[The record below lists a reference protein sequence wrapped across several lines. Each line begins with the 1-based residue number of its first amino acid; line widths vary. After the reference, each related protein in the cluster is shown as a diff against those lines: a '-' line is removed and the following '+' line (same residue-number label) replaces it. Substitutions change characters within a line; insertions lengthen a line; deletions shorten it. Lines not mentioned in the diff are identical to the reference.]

1 MIGAMITGVGRPRQT
16 ACAFGHPF
24 TEANVRHGRDGRQE
38 CCACAR
44 RRDRDWKRQH
54 RAHLPIVDDK
64 PATVALVVWGAD
76 LRASWSFHRS
86 HADALLHAPT
96 DAPFTVVDI
105 ARKPWISHHTIGKG
119 TPMTPK
125 ELLRLQA
132 AVAAAAPDLTPHP
145 HGLPGR
151 IADAHRE
158 AAEAIAVGDIDGAIG
173 ADMLAAAL
181 TDAALAET
189 SAH

>member
-1 MIGAMITGVGRPRQT
+1 MGRPRQT

-86 HADALLHAPT
+86 HADAAAHAPT

-119 TPMTPK
+119 TKMSPK

-132 AVAAAAPDLTPHP
+132 AALADNDRPMRPHP
-145 HGLPGR
+145 AGLVGR
-151 IADAHRE
+151 CADALDD
-158 AAEAIAVGDIDGAIG
+158 AELLDNDPTASPQAKQTAQQF
-173 ADMLAAAL
+173 AAAL
-181 TDAALAET
+181 TAALAAEG
-189 SAH
+189 

>member
-64 PATVALVVWGAD
+64 PGTVALVVW
-76 LRASWSFHRS
+76 ASQNLHATWTYHRT
-86 HADALLHAPT
+86 HADAAAHAPG
-96 DAPFTVVDI
+96 D
-105 ARKPWISHHTIGKG
+105 G
-119 TPMTPK
+119 TPYTIINVAQPKLRPPKINWPIVGTP
-125 ELLRLQA
+125 
-132 AVAAAAPDLTPHP
+132 
-145 HGLPGR
+145 
-151 IADAHRE
+151 
-158 AAEAIAVGDIDGAIG
+158 
-173 ADMLAAAL
+173 
-181 TDAALAET
+181 
-189 SAH
+189 